1 MLCKEKEVAIRI
13 YTHKVKKGMIGTL
26 ISIVVFICG
35 MVLGG
40 IIGFVLCGVV
50 LAGKVMDDWERL
62 VRSNAK

>member
-1 MLCKEKEVAIRI
+1 MVGALV
-13 YTHKVKKGMIGTL
+13 
-26 ISIVVFICG
+26 SIVVFICG

-50 LAGKVMDDWERL
+50 LAGKVIDDCERL

>member
-1 MLCKEKEVAIRI
+1 MVGALV
-13 YTHKVKKGMIGTL
+13 
-26 ISIVVFICG
+26 SIVVFICG

-50 LAGKVMDDWERL
+50 LAGKVIDDWERL

>member
-1 MLCKEKEVAIRI
+1 MLCQEKKVVIRI
-13 YTHKVKKGMIGTL
+13 YTHKVKKGMVGTL

-62 VRSNAK
+62 VRRNDK